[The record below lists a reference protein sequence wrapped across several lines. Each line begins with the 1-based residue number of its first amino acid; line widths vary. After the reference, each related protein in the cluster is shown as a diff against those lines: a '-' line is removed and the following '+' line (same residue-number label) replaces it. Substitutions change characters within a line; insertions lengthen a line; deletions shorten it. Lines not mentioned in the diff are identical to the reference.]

1 MSRENRGLLINFGIL
16 LVVSI
21 SFILGYGIL
30 YKNLDK
36 KDALKEYQVYFSE
49 ATDFTEVSVD
59 STIISKKVEIKKG
72 SDVIG
77 YYFVGSEYAEGIPGH
92 DGKDELR
99 ISVVVDK
106 SGKFINIQTEYSE
119 HTENFVS
126 KLNTFYNNAKNQNIA
141 DFKNI
146 DGEAGA
152 SAYSMPVVDKVLTEI
167 AKNLEITVKPM
178 VPKDP
183 YVLVFGDYE
192 RKELDAEFVADDV
205 LLSRELI
212 YNDLN
217 QVIGIAYVGTGIANG
232 IPYHDGPAKLDL
244 LVGLS
249 IDGKILGTTIL
260 EHEHTQSF
268 VDKILPYFTNLVDVS
283 IDSFETVDLVAGA
296 SEFTMPVVQSI
307 LAKVKE
313 RFEGFDSYEEIF
325 GVYATKIEDP
335 NFVATDK
342 VTKKEIILN
351 SLNQVVGYA
360 YTATGTAQLHDY
372 DATLK
377 RFNFIVGVDQNG
389 VILGT
394 MMLEH
399 EHTASYVSNVIPYLD
414 ALAGVGI
421 NSYTDVDDVSGATMT
436 LGVIKAALAE
446 IKTVHESFDVYQYVS
461 ADFDSMEDDASFV
474 TTDILLEK
482 KIIKNAANEVTGYV
496 FVGTDGIDGI
506 PRHEAGVLDYIKLA
520 VGVDTNGIIT
530 GVYILSSEH
539 TERFAARIIPYLNSL
554 VGVSIDT
561 YTTTYNNGTEEVDG
575 FAGASTY
582 TKPVIVNI
590 LDAIKGVA

>member
-119 HTENFVS
+119 HTESFVS
-126 KLNTFYNNAKNQNIA
+126 KLNTFYSNAKNQNIA

-152 SAYSMPVVDKVLTEI
+152 SAYSMPVVEKVLTEI
-167 AKNLEITVKPM
+167 AKNLSITVKPM

-183 YVLVFGDYE
+183 YILVFGNYE
-192 RKELDAEFVADDV
+192 RKELDTEFVADDV

-217 QVIGIAYVGTGIANG
+217 QVIGIAYVGTGKAVL
-232 IPYHDGPAKLDL
+232 HDYDETLKTFNLI
-244 LVGLS
+244 VGLD
-249 IDGKILGTTIL
+249 IEGNFVGFAPY
-260 EHEHTQSF
+260 EHEHTTSY
-268 VDKILPYFTNLVDVS
+268 VDRLNPYFDRLLDVNVDAYEGVDVVVS
-283 IDSFETVDLVAGA
+283 PTAA
-296 SEFTMPVVQSI
+296 RTMSVVQSI

-313 RFEGFDSYEEIF
+313 RFEGFD
-325 GVYATKIEDP
+325 VYAHVSNGYVTIEDDVT
-335 NFVATDK
+335 FVATDK
-342 VTKKEIILN
+342 V
-351 SLNQVVGYA
+351 
-360 YTATGTAQLHDY
+360 
-372 DATLK
+372 
-377 RFNFIVGVDQNG
+377 
-389 VILGT
+389 
-394 MMLEH
+394 
-399 EHTASYVSNVIPYLD
+399 
-414 ALAGVGI
+414 
-421 NSYTDVDDVSGATMT
+421 
-436 LGVIKAALAE
+436 
-446 IKTVHESFDVYQYVS
+446 
-461 ADFDSMEDDASFV
+461 
-474 TTDILLEK
+474 LEK
-482 KIIKNAANEVTGYV
+482 KVLKDSEGLVTGYV
-496 FVGTDGIDGI
+496 YVGTDGITGI
-506 PRHEAGVLDYIKLA
+506 PGHDGKDYIKLA
-520 VGVDTNGIIT
+520 VGVDLTGNIT
-530 GVYILSSEH
+530 GVYLIESAH
-539 TERFAARIIPYLNSL
+539 TEGFVKRIIPYLNTLEGQAIAS
-554 VGVSIDT
+554 
-561 YTTTYNNGTEEVDG
+561 YKTTYNNGTSEVDG
-575 FAGASTY
+575 FAGASEY
-582 TKPVIVNI
+582 TKPVIISI
-590 LDAIKGVA
+590 LNAIKGVA

>member
-99 ISVVVDK
+99 ISVVIDK

-119 HTENFVS
+119 HTESFVS

-152 SAYSMPVVDKVLTEI
+152 SAYSMPVVEKVLTEI

-192 RKELDAEFVADDV
+192 RKELDNEFEADDV

-283 IDSFETVDLVAGA
+283 IDGFETVDLVAGA

-313 RFEGFDSYEEIF
+313 RFEGFD
-325 GVYATKIEDP
+325 VYAHVSNGYVTIEDDVT
-335 NFVATDK
+335 FVATDK
-342 VTKKEIILN
+342 V
-351 SLNQVVGYA
+351 
-360 YTATGTAQLHDY
+360 
-372 DATLK
+372 
-377 RFNFIVGVDQNG
+377 
-389 VILGT
+389 
-394 MMLEH
+394 
-399 EHTASYVSNVIPYLD
+399 
-414 ALAGVGI
+414 
-421 NSYTDVDDVSGATMT
+421 
-436 LGVIKAALAE
+436 
-446 IKTVHESFDVYQYVS
+446 
-461 ADFDSMEDDASFV
+461 
-474 TTDILLEK
+474 LEK
-482 KIIKNAANEVTGYV
+482 KVLKDSEGIVTGYV
-496 FVGTDGIDGI
+496 YIGTDGITGI
-506 PRHEAGVLDYIKLA
+506 PGHDGKDYIKLA
-520 VGVDTNGIIT
+520 VGVDLTGNIT
-530 GVYILSSEH
+530 GVYLIESAH
-539 TERFAARIIPYLNSL
+539 TEGFVKRIIPYLNTLEGQAIAS
-554 VGVSIDT
+554 
-561 YTTTYNNGTEEVDG
+561 YKTTYNNGTTEVDG
-575 FAGASTY
+575 FANASEY
-582 TKPVIVNI
+582 TKPVIISI
-590 LDAIKGVA
+590 LNAIKGVA